1 MTKAE
6 MDRLWMT
13 LHKFALPLLAA
24 GVLAVGGFMFGNR
37 EMLHAQDKRLVRV
50 ESTVPSMVIV
60 EERFSQILV
69 EMQGIKGDVRVILTQ
84 LQALRDQYE
93 SLCRRVE
100 RLEQK
105 AHEGD

>member
-6 MDRLWMT
+6 MDQVWRT
-13 LHKFALPLLAA
+13 VQRIAVPLLTALIIGIA
-24 GVLAVGGFMFGNR
+24 GFMLGNR
-37 EMLHAQDKRLVRV
+37 EELHAQDKRLVRV
-50 ESTVPSMVIV
+50 EATVPSMVIV